1 MQIFFSIFFIGQLI
15 NHSYFFMK
23 NTFLNKT
30 RLCLFLTKSIVISF
44 ALLVGKKEIMN
55 ILFII
60 VSVGLLLIIM
70 GYLYFIYNP
79 FSYIQVRRETPME
92 NIYFYLY
99 ILSNKSNLEF
109 LFENKLNE
117 HYENCGICSLCKKYK
132 TFYKKHENNNT
143 EKENE
148 EKTALLISN
157 KHKYVNDKDNNNKNQ
172 LIDLFSVIYNGEN
185 KYFQLIKKVIIN
197 YKKKGKDSLINNA
210 HYFVNLSFLMYSDYE
225 NRNITLSLNEKL
237 ILEIIN
243 LENRVILDNHQS
255 QITQLLLCNKF
266 IDLSNKVINQIKDI
280 LNSEQNFNK
289 AKKLIDLS
297 FMLTKMR
304 KKKYKN
310 ILFSHK
316 LENISNSK
324 NVISACSII

>member
-1 MQIFFSIFFIGQLI
+1 
-15 NHSYFFMK
+15 
-23 NTFLNKT
+23 
-30 RLCLFLTKSIVISF
+30 
-44 ALLVGKKEIMN
+44 
-55 ILFII
+55 
-60 VSVGLLLIIM
+60 
-70 GYLYFIYNP
+70 
-79 FSYIQVRRETPME
+79 
-92 NIYFYLY
+92 
-99 ILSNKSNLEF
+99 
-109 LFENKLNE
+109 
-117 HYENCGICSLCKKYK
+117 
-132 TFYKKHENNNT
+132 
-143 EKENE
+143 
-148 EKTALLISN
+148 
-157 KHKYVNDKDNNNKNQ
+157 
-172 LIDLFSVIYNGEN
+172 
-185 KYFQLIKKVIIN
+185 
-197 YKKKGKDSLINNA
+197 
-210 HYFVNLSFLMYSDYE
+210 MYSDYE

-324 NVISACSII
+324 NVISACSIIYEEIFNTTLNNSQIPMRENMQPIRRCFST